1 MQFKNKPTFGVAAPV
16 QEASSTV
23 ELESKLATGFRP
35 EVGAVWRRQSR
46 NNTEYMNI
54 KLELTKEKLQNLL
67 QVIKEGETVQVN
79 LVAFP
84 NKTHNGNASRPN
96 FRIYEELSKE
106 ST

>member
-1 MQFKNKPTFGVAAPV
+1 MQFKNKPTFGVATPI
-16 QEASSTV
+16 QEEKTT
-23 ELESKLATGFRP
+23 ESVADKSFRP